1 MTADTTIISIKV
13 KVPVL
18 SEQIRETE
26 PRVST
31 AGSRRMMALRWAMR
45 WTPIARVTV
54 ISAGSPSGITDTAM
68 LTTAWKIVMKSM
80 PRTHLP

>member
-1 MTADTTIISIKV
+1 VTADTTIISIKV
-13 KVPVL
+13 SVPVL

-45 WTPIARVTV
+45 CTPIASVTV
-54 ISAGSPSGITDTAM
+54 ISAGRPSGITETAM
-68 LTTAWKIVMKSM
+68 LTTA
-80 PRTHLP
+80 